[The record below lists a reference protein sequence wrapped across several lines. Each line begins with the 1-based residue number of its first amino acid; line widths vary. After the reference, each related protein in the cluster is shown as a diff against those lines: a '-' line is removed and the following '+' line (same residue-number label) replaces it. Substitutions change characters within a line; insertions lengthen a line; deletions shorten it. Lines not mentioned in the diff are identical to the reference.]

1 MHCNSCRKLLET
13 TAWVAEGLQPASC
26 AHSLW
31 SKGEDR
37 HPRMYPHW
45 VDSHIVQLPPTC
57 ECAACAQPQSCHCC
71 ITPILRCQTVHPHC
85 RQQGK
90 KKKKCWFWIRFA
102 YSCSNSTCRLP
113 QRLPRASTRG
123 RELVLLSPLHLPLP
137 APRSF
142 CPRRQAL
149 ASRGQCQAL
158 KWAPKEGRALG
169 NRHKRNASQTL
180 SP

>member
-57 ECAACAQPQSCHCC
+57 ECAARAQPQSCHCC

-90 KKKKCWFWIRFA
+90 KKKSVGSGLDLHIPAQTAPADSPRDFHEHLLGAESLSSSHLSICLCQPHVVFA
-102 YSCSNSTCRLP
+102 REDRLWP
-113 QRLPRASTRG
+113 PGGSA
-123 RELVLLSPLHLPLP
+123 
-137 APRSF
+137 
-142 CPRRQAL
+142 
-149 ASRGQCQAL
+149 
-158 KWAPKEGRALG
+158 
-169 NRHKRNASQTL
+169 RH
-180 SP
+180 